1 MRFKG
6 QQKERKKKKDWTTER
21 ERETSVEMSRDYIKI
36 ISQVYIKLAEKGREY
51 KKKMENDIENKEQ
64 QRELGW
70 VQSILHRLS
79 FC

>member
-1 MRFKG
+1 MNDR
-6 QQKERKKKKDWTTER
+6 ER

-64 QRELGW
+64 QRELG
-70 VQSILHRLS
+70 
-79 FC
+79 